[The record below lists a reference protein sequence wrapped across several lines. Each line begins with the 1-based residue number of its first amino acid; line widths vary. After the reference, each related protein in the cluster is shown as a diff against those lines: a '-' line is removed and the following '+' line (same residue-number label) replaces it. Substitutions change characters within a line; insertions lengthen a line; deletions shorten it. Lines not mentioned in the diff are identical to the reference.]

1 MNPEVIAALIVT
13 FGSTLTALLT
23 VGLRKATRAEGAALR
38 AADIAMESA
47 AHAATSLEAIAKN
60 TATNGTN
67 KTLGELTELMYK
79 DLQQSKR
86 ELAAHERR
94 TDAHGVQAWERR
106 QP

>member
-1 MNPEVIAALIVT
+1 MDPAIIAALVVT
-13 FGSTLTALLT
+13 FGSTLTALVT
-23 VGLRKATRAEGAALR
+23 MGLRKAARAEDAALR

-47 AHAATSLEAIAKN
+47 GRAAVSLEAIEKN

-94 TDAHGVQAWERR
+94 TDAHGIQVWERR
-106 QP
+106 Q